1 MKKRYIVTAIFF
13 ALPGLIL
20 LSCHTERFVLQA
32 AAKVLPPYATNRI
45 SCKEGDPVKITS
57 VGEILVDMTQTHID
71 SNGIPHFAA
80 NPGGAPA
87 NVAVAAAKLG
97 AQAAFIGCVGNDSYG
112 RFLRDTLIRYGVDTG
127 GLQVTEDAST
137 TLAIVTVDEK
147 GERSFSFYRKPGA
160 DTRIDAARAIRAAQG
175 TGILHFGSVSL
186 TDPVCRDAV
195 VSTVQAAK
203 NTGTLITYDPNYRA
217 ALWEHEDAAVLQMRA
232 VLPLCDIVKIS
243 DEETMLLCGVSEPGE
258 ALEKLMSL
266 GVRLAVVTL
275 GAKGAMWRFGSLE
288 GRVPGFSVKVADT
301 NGAGDTFFGAFLS
314 RIALRGSLAG
324 LTAEELDRYV
334 RFANKA
340 ASITTSRPGA
350 IPAMPSLE
358 EVEEGFM

>member
-1 MKKRYIVTAIFF
+1 MKITAI
-13 ALPGLIL
+13 
-20 LSCHTERFVLQA
+20 
-32 AAKVLPPYATNRI
+32 
-45 SCKEGDPVKITS
+45 
-57 VGEILVDMTQTHID
+57 GEILIDMTQTHID
-71 SNGIPHFAA
+71 GNGIPHFAA

-97 AQAAFIGCVGNDSYG
+97 TEAGFVGCVGDDAYG
-112 RFLRDTLIRYGVDTG
+112 RLLRDTLIRYGVSVN
-127 GLQVTEDAST
+127 GLQTTRKANT

-160 DTRIDAARAIRAAQG
+160 DTKINAEKAIEAIHG

-195 VSTVQAAK
+195 ITTVQAAK
-203 NTGTLITYDPNYRA
+203 EDGALITYDPNYRA

-243 DEETMLLCGVSEPGE
+243 DEETMLLCGVREPE
-258 ALEKLMSL
+258 AALEKLMEL
-266 GVRLAVVTL
+266 GVHLAVVTL
-275 GAKGAMWRFGSLE
+275 GAKGAMWRYGDLQE
-288 GRVPGFSVKVADT
+288 LAAGCPVKVADT

-314 RIALRGSLAG
+314 RIAARGGLEN
-324 LTAEELDRYV
+324 LTADEIQSYV
-334 RFANKA
+334 LFANKA

-350 IPAMPSLE
+350 IPAMPTLQ
-358 EVEEGFM
+358 EVQEDEDES

>member
-1 MKKRYIVTAIFF
+1 MKITAI
-13 ALPGLIL
+13 
-20 LSCHTERFVLQA
+20 
-32 AAKVLPPYATNRI
+32 
-45 SCKEGDPVKITS
+45 
-57 VGEILVDMTQTHID
+57 GEILIDMTQTHID
-71 SNGIPHFAA
+71 DNGIPHFAA

-97 AQAAFIGCVGNDSYG
+97 AETGFVGCVGDDAYG
-112 RFLRDTLIRYGVDTG
+112 RLLRDTLIRYGVSVD
-127 GLQVTEDAST
+127 GLQTTRKANT

-160 DTRIDAARAIRAAQG
+160 DTKIDAEKAIDAIHG

-195 VSTVQAAK
+195 ITIVQAAK
-203 NTGTLITYDPNYRA
+203 VNGALITYDPNYRA

-243 DEETMLLCGVSEPGE
+243 DEETMLLCGVREPE
-258 ALEKLMSL
+258 AALDKLMGL

-275 GAKGAMWRFGSLE
+275 GPKGAMWRCDQLQGLA
-288 GRVPGFSVKVADT
+288 PGCPVKVADT

-314 RIALRGSLAG
+314 RIAGRGGLEN
-324 LTAEELDRYV
+324 LTADEIQSYV
-334 RFANKA
+334 LFANKA

-350 IPAMPSLE
+350 IPAMPTLQ
-358 EVEEGFM
+358 EVQEG